1 MSIIYLNKEKNQTYY
16 VIEVSLAVER
26 LKNKFGVNQPI
37 FTSEILEEMSEYSRP
52 RVFQLLKKAEQDETL
67 IKFDKGVYYI
77 PTETRYGKSLISV
90 EQVVM
95 KKYIADKEDVF
106 GIYAGLQM
114 QQSFML
120 TYQVPTT
127 IEVITNN
134 ETMWVR
140 ETKLKNR
147 SIILRKSR
155 LPITRENA
163 DVYTILELFSNMDM
177 RRYFEDTSVQREV
190 VGFVR
195 DRAIK
200 CKDVYAL
207 AGAFPSKTTRNIMES
222 GIINEFA

>member
-1 MSIIYLNKEKNQTYY
+1 M
-16 VIEVSLAVER
+16 VER
-26 LKNKFGVNQPI
+26 LKSKFGVNQPI

-52 RVFQLLKKAEQDETL
+52 RVFQLLKKVEQEQTL

-90 EQVVM
+90 EQVVR

-106 GIYAGLQM
+106 GIYGGLQM

-120 TYQVPTT
+120 TYQVPTA
-127 IEVITNN
+127 IEVVTNN

-155 LPITRENA
+155 LPITRDNV
-163 DVYTILELFSNMDM
+163 DVYTILELFSNIDM
-177 RRYFEDTSVQREV
+177 RKYFDDTSVQREV
-190 VGFVR
+190 IDFVR

-200 CKDVYAL
+200 SKDVYAL

>member
-1 MSIIYLNKEKNQTYY
+1 M
-16 VIEVSLAVER
+16 VER
-26 LKNKFGVNQPI
+26 LKYKFGVNQPI
-37 FTSEILEEMSEYSRP
+37 FTNEILEEMSEYSRS
-52 RVFQLLKKAEQDETL
+52 RVFQFLKKAEQDETI

-90 EQVVM
+90 EQVVR
-95 KKYIADKEDVF
+95 KKYIADKEEVF
-106 GIYAGLQM
+106 GIYGGLQM

-120 TYQVPTT
+120 TYQVPTA
-127 IEVITNN
+127 IEVVTNN

-140 ETKLKNR
+140 ETKIKNR
-147 SIILRKSR
+147 SVILRKSR
-155 LPITRENA
+155 LPITKENV

-177 RRYFEDTSVQREV
+177 RKYSEDLSVQREV
-190 VGFVR
+190 VGFIR

-200 CKDVYAL
+200 GKDVYAL

>member
-1 MSIIYLNKEKNQTYY
+1 M
-16 VIEVSLAVER
+16 VER
-26 LKNKFGVNQPI
+26 LTNKFGINQPI

-52 RVFQLLKKAEQDETL
+52 RVFQLLKKAEQEESL

-77 PTETRYGKSLISV
+77 PSETRYGKSIISV
-90 EQVVM
+90 EQVVR
-95 KKYIADKEDVF
+95 KKYISNKDDIF
-106 GIYAGLQM
+106 GIYSGLQM

-120 TYQVPTT
+120 TYQVPTA
-127 IEVITNN
+127 IEVVTNN

-140 ETKLKNR
+140 KTKLKNR

-177 RRYFEDTSVQREV
+177 RKYFEDPSVQREV
-190 VGFVR
+190 VGFIR
-195 DRAIK
+195 DRRVK
-200 CKDVYAL
+200 GKDVYSL
-207 AGAFPSKTTRNIMES
+207 AGAFPSKATRNIMES

>member
-1 MSIIYLNKEKNQTYY
+1 
-16 VIEVSLAVER
+16 
-26 LKNKFGVNQPI
+26 
-37 FTSEILEEMSEYSRP
+37 MSEYSRP
-52 RVFQLLKKAEQDETL
+52 RVFQLLKKEESL

-90 EQVVM
+90 EQVVR
-95 KKYIADKEDVF
+95 KKYVSDKDDVF
-106 GIYAGLQM
+106 GIYGGLQM

-120 TYQVPTT
+120 TYQVPTA
-127 IEVITNN
+127 IEVVTNN

-155 LPITRENA
+155 LPITKENA

-177 RRYFEDTSVQREV
+177 KKYLNDTSVKREV
-190 VGFVR
+190 VGFVK

-200 CKDVYAL
+200 VKDVYAL
-207 AGAFPSKTTRNIMES
+207 AGAFPAKATRNIMES

>member
-1 MSIIYLNKEKNQTYY
+1 M
-16 VIEVSLAVER
+16 VER
-26 LKNKFGVNQPI
+26 LRSKFGVNQPI

-52 RVFQLLKKAEQDETL
+52 RVFQLLKKAEQEQTL

-90 EQVVM
+90 EQVIM
-95 KKYIADKEDVF
+95 KKYISDKDDVF
-106 GIYAGLQM
+106 GIYGGLQM

-120 TYQVPTT
+120 TYQVPTA
-127 IEVITNN
+127 IEVVTNN

-147 SIILRKSR
+147 RIILRKSR

-177 RRYFEDTSVQREV
+177 RKYLDDTSVQREV
-190 VGFVR
+190 VGFIR

-200 CKDVYAL
+200 GKDVYAL

>member
-1 MSIIYLNKEKNQTYY
+1 MI
-16 VIEVSLAVER
+16 ER
-26 LKNKFGVNQPI
+26 LRNKFGVNQPI

-52 RVFQLLKKAEQDETL
+52 RVFQLLKKAEQEETL

-90 EQVVM
+90 EQVIR
-95 KKYIADKEDVF
+95 KKYVSDKNNVF
-106 GIYAGLQM
+106 GIYSGLQM

-120 TYQVPTT
+120 TYQVPTA
-127 IEVITNN
+127 IEVVTNN

-147 SIILRKSR
+147 RIILRKSR
-155 LPITRENA
+155 LPITRENV
-163 DVYTILELFSNMDM
+163 DVYTILELFSNIDM
-177 RRYFEDTSVQREV
+177 KKYFDDTSVQREV
-190 VGFVR
+190 VGFIR

-200 CKDVYAL
+200 GKDVYAL

>member
-1 MSIIYLNKEKNQTYY
+1 M
-16 VIEVSLAVER
+16 VER
-26 LKNKFGVNQPI
+26 LRNKFGVNQPI

-52 RVFQLLKKAEQDETL
+52 RVFQLLKKAEQEESL
-67 IKFDKGVYYI
+67 IRFDKGVYYI

-90 EQVVM
+90 EQVIR
-95 KKYIADKEDVF
+95 KKYISDKDDVF
-106 GIYAGLQM
+106 GIYGGLQM
-114 QQSFML
+114 QQNFML
-120 TYQVPTT
+120 TYQVPTA
-127 IEVITNN
+127 IEVVTNN

-155 LPITRENA
+155 LPITRDNV

-177 RRYFEDTSVQREV
+177 KKYFDDTSVQREV
-190 VGFVR
+190 VGFIR

-200 CKDVYAL
+200 GKDVYAL

>member
-1 MSIIYLNKEKNQTYY
+1 M
-16 VIEVSLAVER
+16 EVSLVIER
-26 LKNKFGVNQPI
+26 LRSKFGVNQPI

-52 RVFQLLKKAEQDETL
+52 RVFQLLKKAEQEQTL

-90 EQVVM
+90 EQVIR
-95 KKYIADKEDVF
+95 KKYISDKDNVF
-106 GIYAGLQM
+106 GIYGGLQM

-127 IEVITNN
+127 IEVVTNN

-163 DVYTILELFSNMDM
+163 DAYTILELFSKMDM
-177 RRYFEDTSVQREV
+177 RKYFDDTSVQREV
-190 VGFVR
+190 VGFIK

-200 CKDVYAL
+200 AKDVYAL
-207 AGAFPSKTTRNIMES
+207 AGAFPSKTIRNIMKG

>member
-1 MSIIYLNKEKNQTYY
+1 M
-16 VIEVSLAVER
+16 VER

-52 RVFQLLKKAEQDETL
+52 RVFQLLKKAEQDETI

-77 PTETRYGKSLISV
+77 PTTTRYGKSFISV

-95 KKYIADKEDVF
+95 KKYITDKKNIY
-106 GIYAGLQM
+106 GIYTGLQM

-127 IEVITNN
+127 IEVVTNN

-140 ETKLKNR
+140 KTKINNR
-147 SIILRKSR
+147 TVILRKSR
-155 LPITRENA
+155 LPITRENVDA
-163 DVYTILELFSNMDM
+163 YIILELFSNMNM
-177 RRYFEDTSVQREV
+177 KKYLEDTSVQREV
-190 VGFVR
+190 INFVQAK
-195 DRAIK
+195 AIK
-200 CKDVYAL
+200 GKDIYAL
-207 AGAFPSKTTRNIMES
+207 VGAFPAKTTRNLMES